1 MTYARNNL
9 VSLNDTLLLLLL
21 LQLIDMDAG
30 NAGVAWSIH
39 CVSSHVHGGRKLSPA
54 VCGAPGYRALMIV
67 GRDYSH
73 REERL
78 EKVK

>member
-30 NAGVAWSIH
+30 NAGVALAFTACLPTSMAAAS
-39 CVSSHVHGGRKLSPA
+39 C
-54 VCGAPGYRALMIV
+54 
-67 GRDYSH
+67 
-73 REERL
+73 RL
-78 EKVK
+78 LCAARLAIGL